1 MLVVA
6 RQSINESKNVAS
18 SPKNAPSG
26 PTESIRGL
34 EAKEHKTNRREMLS
48 QLTSII
54 EAKYLLYCLYL
65 YLYHFIFV
73 MELTNP
79 QNKSQLMHL

>member
-34 EAKEHKTNRREMLS
+34 EAKEHKTNRRELLS
-48 QLTSII
+48 QSTSFIK
-54 EAKYLLYCLYL
+54 ATFALYY
-65 YLYHFIFV
+65 FIFV
-73 MELTNP
+73 MELTNA